1 MGKKNAKRLLVLTFT
16 IFFGITTYFC
26 FPFFI
31 NFNDDKKTGIEN
43 ILSEL
48 IFYKVNIKGNIEYK
62 LNPFP
67 ALQISEIYLNK
78 ENENS
83 IIDNINVEVSP
94 LDLIS
99 NKFSYN
105 DIIIQGGEFIIDLN
119 DLNRFNLIEEFSDKK
134 VIFKEVSLKFF
145 NNKQSFNLNQF
156 SGTIEYK
163 NSKVSE
169 LNGNLYL
176 GEIPFK
182 INYFKNKLNIKSKEI
197 NLKILIDNFLDEN
210 KLITININNSI
221 SFPGIETLF
230 TELNFKKNNELI
242 EIQSNQF
249 KTNIFNGNLDISKS
263 LNSKDPFQIKAIF
276 NDVNFKKISYSEL
289 SEFFENGLNF
299 FSNIFDANINIE
311 FKELKTRNSVFK
323 NLQMSFSFENGDTR
337 VDKLKLFSDQHA
349 INMQGRNI
357 DYQKDKLF
365 FYDFEFKTENLKDI
379 CKKICAD
386 KSLLDKIQG
395 NEFKLKSKGLLN
407 INKAKITVEENFTD
421 RQFND
426 NELKK
431 LNSNLN
437 SLILYGKLENL
448 FNLSRYFTLL

>member
-62 LNPFP
+62 LIPFP
-67 ALQISEIYLNK
+67 TLQISEIYLNK

-119 DLNRFNLIEEFSDKK
+119 DLNKLNLIEEFSDKK

-145 NNKQSFNLNQF
+145 NNKQSFNFNQF

-182 INYFKNKLNIKSKEI
+182 INYFKNKTKKI
-197 NLKILIDNFLDEN
+197 NLKILIYNFFDETKLVTIKN
-210 KLITININNSI
+210 KNSKR
-221 SFPGIETLF
+221 FPGNETLF
-230 TELNFKKNNELI
+230 TELNFKKNN
-242 EIQSNQF
+242 
-249 KTNIFNGNLDISKS
+249 
-263 LNSKDPFQIKAIF
+263 
-276 NDVNFKKISYSEL
+276 
-289 SEFFENGLNF
+289 
-299 FSNIFDANINIE
+299 
-311 FKELKTRNSVFK
+311 
-323 NLQMSFSFENGDTR
+323 
-337 VDKLKLFSDQHA
+337 
-349 INMQGRNI
+349 
-357 DYQKDKLF
+357 
-365 FYDFEFKTENLKDI
+365 
-379 CKKICAD
+379 
-386 KSLLDKIQG
+386 
-395 NEFKLKSKGLLN
+395 
-407 INKAKITVEENFTD
+407 
-421 RQFND
+421 
-426 NELKK
+426 
-431 LNSNLN
+431 
-437 SLILYGKLENL
+437 
-448 FNLSRYFTLL
+448 

>member
-62 LNPFP
+62 LTPFP
-67 ALQISEIYLNK
+67 TLQISEIYLNK

-119 DLNRFNLIEEFSDKK
+119 DLNRLNSIEEFSDKK

-169 LNGNLYL
+169 LNGYLYPVSYTHL
-176 GEIPFK
+176 
-182 INYFKNKLNIKSKEI
+182 
-197 NLKILIDNFLDEN
+197 
-210 KLITININNSI
+210 
-221 SFPGIETLF
+221 TLP
-230 TELNFKKNNELI
+230 T
-242 EIQSNQF
+242 
-249 KTNIFNGNLDISKS
+249 
-263 LNSKDPFQIKAIF
+263 
-276 NDVNFKKISYSEL
+276 
-289 SEFFENGLNF
+289 
-299 FSNIFDANINIE
+299 
-311 FKELKTRNSVFK
+311 
-323 NLQMSFSFENGDTR
+323 
-337 VDKLKLFSDQHA
+337 
-349 INMQGRNI
+349 
-357 DYQKDKLF
+357 
-365 FYDFEFKTENLKDI
+365 
-379 CKKICAD
+379 
-386 KSLLDKIQG
+386 
-395 NEFKLKSKGLLN
+395 KG
-407 INKAKITVEENFTD
+407 
-421 RQFND
+421 
-426 NELKK
+426 
-431 LNSNLN
+431 
-437 SLILYGKLENL
+437 
-448 FNLSRYFTLL
+448 

>member
-1 MGKKNAKRLLVLTFT
+1 MGKKNAKRLLVLTFA

-67 ALQISEIYLNK
+67 TLQISEIYLNK

-119 DLNRFNLIEEFSDKK
+119 DLNRLNLIEEFSDKK

-145 NNKQSFNLNQF
+145 NNKQSFSLNQF

-176 GEIPFK
+176 GEIPLK
-182 INYFKNKLNIKSKEI
+182 INYFKNKLHIKSKEI

-299 FSNIFDANINIE
+299 FSNIFDANVNIE

-323 NLQMSFSFENGDTR
+323 NLQMSFSFENGDIS

-349 INMQGRNI
+349 INIQGRNI

-379 CKKICAD
+379 CQKICAD

-437 SLILYGKLENL
+437 SLVLYGKLENL

>member
-26 FPFFI
+26 YPFFI

-67 ALQISEIYLNK
+67 ILQISEIYLNK

-176 GEIPFK
+176 GEIPLK

-230 TELNFKKNNELI
+230 TELNFKKNNEFI

-276 NDVNFKKISYSEL
+276 NDVNFKKMSYSEL

-323 NLQMSFSFENGDTR
+323 NLKTSFSFENGDIR

-349 INMQGRNI
+349 INIQGRNI

-395 NEFKLKSKGLLN
+395 DEFKLKSKGLLN

-437 SLILYGKLENL
+437 SLVLYGKLENL